1 MSNIAWVD
9 LTVEDA
15 APVRDFY
22 AGVMGWQPEAVDM
35 GGYSDYNMLD
45 PESGEPTAVVCYARA
60 GNEGIPPVWMVY
72 FVVDDLDASLAH
84 CAEKGGELVNGP
96 RDAGGSR
103 FAIIKDPAGAVC
115 ALLETG
121 DDSENDEDS

>member
-35 GGYSDYNMLD
+35 GDYSDYNMLD
-45 PESGEPTAVVCYARA
+45 PESGESTAGA
-60 GNEGIPPVWMVY
+60 P
-72 FVVDDLDASLAH
+72 
-84 CAEKGGELVNGP
+84 CALVEVGG
-96 RDAGGSR
+96 DAG
-103 FAIIKDPAGAVC
+103 
-115 ALLETG
+115 T
-121 DDSENDEDS
+121 DDES